1 MIILLGDREID
12 RAVGKSVEDMDYS
25 SVSTM
30 IGGGKPTILASY
42 IIYSGSQKP
51 GHVYYFKA
59 RNGLTGWQPES
70 TLEQIELNPEY
81 SL

>member
-1 MIILLGDREID
+1 MIIILGDLDLEH
-12 RAVGKSVEDMDYS
+12 AGGKRVEDMDS
-25 SVSTM
+25 SVSV
-30 IGGGKPTILASY
+30 ICGGNRPTLLASY

-51 GHVYYFKA
+51 GSVYYFKA

-70 TLEQIELNPEY
+70 TLERIEVNPEY

>member
-1 MIILLGDREID
+1 MIIILGDRDLD
-12 RAVGKSVEDMDYS
+12 RVGGKRVENMDS
-25 SVSTM
+25 SLSIM
-30 IGGGKPTILASY
+30 IGGSKPTFLASY
-42 IIYSGSQKP
+42 IIYSGVQKP
-51 GHVYYFKA
+51 GSVYYFKS

>member
-1 MIILLGDREID
+1 MIIILGDRDLEIGG
-12 RAVGKSVEDMDYS
+12 GKRVEDMDS
-25 SVSTM
+25 SLGR
-30 IGGGKPTILASY
+30 ICGGNKPTFLASY

-51 GHVYYFKA
+51 GSVYYFKA

-70 TLEQIELNPEY
+70 TVEQIEVNPEY